1 MDLGLEHE
9 AWILSQLKDE
19 KEVNTAQSVSHT
31 SELMAAMTEVIYHLN
46 LLDSFIVGYGHT
58 IRYGYYVMV
67 KKDLIKN
74 SWNFLTVVAAS
85 LWVLFVEMIS
95 LLGKSAETPDSEES
109 LSNSDRTGALNY
121 RTGQLDD
128 GTDPYGWYEND

>member
-1 MDLGLEHE
+1 
-9 AWILSQLKDE
+9 
-19 KEVNTAQSVSHT
+19 
-31 SELMAAMTEVIYHLN
+31 
-46 LLDSFIVGYGHT
+46 
-58 IRYGYYVMV
+58 MV

-74 SWNFLTVVAAS
+74 FWNFLLFVAAS

-95 LLGKSAETPDSEES
+95 LLGKSTEAPDPDKS

>member
-1 MDLGLEHE
+1 
-9 AWILSQLKDE
+9 
-19 KEVNTAQSVSHT
+19 
-31 SELMAAMTEVIYHLN
+31 
-46 LLDSFIVGYGHT
+46 
-58 IRYGYYVMV
+58 MV

-74 SWNFLTVVAAS
+74 FLNFLMVVAAS
-85 LWVLFVEMIS
+85 LWALFVEMIS
-95 LLGKSAETPDSEES
+95 LLGKSTEAPDSDES